1 MNVSHASQSSASDPA
16 RGVNGTAPLSR
27 PSVTEVGLRVVIVRA
42 SHVEARD
49 AANAIA
55 NAVDTAAAHRAR
67 ESRRRR
73 RGRVRIES

>member
-27 PSVTEVGLRVVIVRA
+27 PSVTVGLRVVIVRA

-55 NAVDTAAAHRAR
+55 NAADTAAAHRAR
-67 ESRRRR
+67 ESRR
-73 RGRVRIES
+73 